1 MAQFLIKNDGLFN
14 PQDTLECGQIF
25 RYKKLNTDCFSVV
38 SLDKTA
44 KIFLS
49 DDGWVVEC
57 DDVEYFKNFFDL
69 NTDYGQIVSQL
80 SSTGEIMQKAVLAGK
95 GIRILRQNL
104 VEMIISFIIS
114 ANNNIKRIQLIIE
127 KMCMALGKPI
137 ANGEYAFPELKALAS
152 QTSEFFVSI
161 GAGYRAEYLA
171 QTCKNLYESFD
182 FEALKNADTPTAR
195 KILLGLKGV
204 GPKVADCI
212 LLFGL
217 HRGDVFPVDTW
228 IKKAYH
234 DGFET
239 GLKDDK
245 ISAFF
250 VEKFKNLSGIA
261 QQYLFYFYRTIDK

>member
-1 MAQFLIKNDGLFN
+1 MATNKVQ
-14 PQDTLECGQIF
+14 T
-25 RYKKLNTDCFSVV
+25 
-38 SLDKTA
+38 
-44 KIFLS
+44 
-49 DDGWVVEC
+49 
-57 DDVEYFKNFFDL
+57 
-69 NTDYGQIVSQL
+69 
-80 SSTGEIMQKAVLAGK
+80 
-95 GIRILRQNL
+95 GIR
-104 VEMIISFIIS
+104 FD
-114 ANNNIKRIQLIIE
+114 
-127 KMCMALGKPI
+127 
-137 ANGEYAFPELKALAS
+137 PELLYKITYVAKDNKRSLNA
-152 QTSEFFVSI
+152 QL
-161 GAGYRAEYLA
+161 EYLA

-250 VEKFKNLSGIA
+250 VEKFKNLQRLQRSMRMPVQIVFQFLRSRNGFLEKMNI
-261 QQYLFYFYRTIDK
+261 